1 VPFSANTNYTIF
13 VNGLVANVW
22 QANGFHL
29 LAIENSKCDAADNT
43 TDVIVLHS
51 SPNAPAVNVT
61 LDNLLDASIE
71 NVSYNQFTSYLSLP
85 TNDYKLQVRLN
96 ADNSVFKAYD
106 APLQTL
112 NLGGNSIIVFASG
125 LVGTSGATE
134 FGLFA
139 LDCEGNVTALPIS
152 DPTSVNLIK
161 DWGVVYSNPIQ
172 NNLRLEVNTNV
183 NYSIFDLS
191 GRLVNNGNLNGGVS
205 NINTANLSSGTYVVQ
220 LTNNK
225 EVVTFKVIKN

>member
-1 VPFSANTNYTIF
+1 
-13 VNGLVANVW
+13 
-22 QANGFHL
+22 
-29 LAIENSKCDAADNT
+29 
-43 TDVIVLHS
+43 
-51 SPNAPAVNVT
+51 
-61 LDNLLDASIE
+61 
-71 NVSYNQFTSYLSLP
+71 
-85 TNDYKLQVRLN
+85 VRLN